1 MKLAKPQH
9 EAFALF
15 FETPTREKLREINGV
30 RAFDFYKLSFALFI
44 TFVNESKK
52 INRVRVFDF

>member
-15 FETPTREKLREINGV
+15 FETPTREKLRELIKQSIIKHYQGV
-30 RAFDFYKLSFALFI
+30 SKLDMKYFFSL
-44 TFVNESKK
+44 N
-52 INRVRVFDF
+52 